1 MPTEQQKADL
11 SKKRGQA
18 AASIQDPETRRKFIS
33 AQGEAEQKGKGTAS
47 PEDYEHL
54 DKSADETLAT
64 GGMNT
69 WVKPLASYKR
79 GTKSVPK
86 TGAYKLHEGEKVV
99 PEKNNPDSH
108 LKTGEKKMAT
118 PFDMITAGAKKAPKT
133 IQKHEYSKT
142 HNGKHVVTHKHHS
155 PEHKD
160 EQHMFEKFSDAADH
174 MEQNPPQPEQEM
186 PQGAPAAGAPG
197 AAPAM

>member
-1 MPTEQQKADL
+1 MASEQDKAAL
-11 SKKRGQA
+11 AKKRGA
-18 AASIQDPETRRKFIS
+18 AAAQIQDPDARRKFI
-33 AQGEAEQKGKGTAS
+33 ADQGEVERKGKDNTAS
-47 PEDYEHL
+47 PDDYDRL
-54 DKSADETLAT
+54 NRSADDTLAT

-69 WVKPLASYKR
+69 WVKPLGSFKH

-86 TGAYKLHEGEKVV
+86 TGDYKLHEGEKVV

-118 PFDMITAGAKKAPKT
+118 PYDMVTAGAKKAPKT

-186 PQGAPAAGAPG
+186 PQAAPAAGAP